1 MFHAQL
7 SALMERTK
15 CLAAPGAHQERLKLS
30 RFESDKDW
38 MISVWSAGEA
48 HCSLEFYLLRFENT
62 CTRCAWLQHLGI
74 PPQWSRHAW
83 RFAVHTPP
91 FGTLDRAS
99 VATFTPQSR
108 GCGWIFEPA
117 VLGKPLVPRERH
129 PWVPTP
135 HWWMGL
141 ANGCGPTEQD
151 LPSKVP
157 RKGLAL
163 GNWDLKPQFSE
174 SLDQIRLKN
183 ALSAQFA
190 PSALGRRHMLEPGCI
205 RRGEAQGA
213 EGSWPMA
220 SWGSSAS
227 SVFWVSW
234 VLLEGWLPGRWQ
246 CLRLVPSNV
255 TTMPWSTTRDVV
267 HLKALWAKV
276 YWGKNSCKVQRT
288 TADNQ
293 AMPQLYWQWV
303 LDIHLS
309 QTKGPLLYILW

>member
-30 RFESDKDW
+30 RFESEKDW

-129 PWVPTP
+129 PWAPTP
-135 HWWMGL
+135 TG
-141 ANGCGPTEQD
+141 G
-151 LPSKVP
+151 
-157 RKGLAL
+157 
-163 GNWDLKPQFSE
+163 WDLQMGAAQQNRTCLPRCQGRGWHLAIGTW
-174 SLDQIRLKN
+174 SLSFRRAWIRFVWKMHCPPSSRPPLWEEGMCWNRAAFGAGKLR
-183 ALSAQFA
+183 ALRG
-190 PSALGRRHMLEPGCI
+190 LGQWRPGGLRRLRCFGCL
-205 RRGEAQGA
+205 GC
-213 EGSWPMA
+213 
-220 SWGSSAS
+220 
-227 SVFWVSW
+227 
-234 VLLEGWLPGRWQ
+234 
-246 CLRLVPSNV
+246 CLRAGCLGDGSAC
-255 TTMPWSTTRDVV
+255 D
-267 HLKALWAKV
+267 L
-276 YWGKNSCKVQRT
+276 C
-288 TADNQ
+288 Q
-293 AMPQLYWQWV
+293 A
-303 LDIHLS
+303 
-309 QTKGPLLYILW
+309 T

>member
-1 MFHAQL
+1 MDLYGTIFPNLARSNSFGQQWRLNSACMGQAIVRLFIFFHHV
-7 SALMERTK
+7 SGSTV
-15 CLAAPGAHQERLKLS
+15 CPHGAHQVSCCTRCAPRKIEV
-30 RFESDKDW
+30 ESFWIWQGLNDQCL
-38 MISVWSAGEA
+38 ICRCEA

-108 GCGWIFEPA
+108 GCGWIFEP
-117 VLGKPLVPRERH
+117 VWLGKPLVPHERH

-141 ANGCGPTEQD
+141 ADGCGPTEQD

-163 GNWDLKPQFSE
+163 GNRDLKPQFSE

-190 PSALGRRHMLEPGCI
+190 PSALGRRHVLEPGCI
-205 RRGEAQGA
+205 RRGEAQGAQGA

-220 SWGSSAS
+220 SWGS
-227 SVFWVSW
+227 
-234 VLLEGWLPGRWQ
+234 
-246 CLRLVPSNV
+246 
-255 TTMPWSTTRDVV
+255 
-267 HLKALWAKV
+267 
-276 YWGKNSCKVQRT
+276 
-288 TADNQ
+288 
-293 AMPQLYWQWV
+293 
-303 LDIHLS
+303 
-309 QTKGPLLYILW
+309 